1 MGGSGAFYK
10 IILKVKDSMFYYA
23 QKGPLAKILHQK
35 CILKVIN
42 SATYKEVEIK
52 RDFFHFELL

>member
-1 MGGSGAFYK
+1 
-10 IILKVKDSMFYYA
+10 MFYYA